1 MEEKYITSG
10 QAAKLL
16 GIHQDTLRLWEKNSK
31 LKPHHKSTSGY
42 KYYTEQ
48 QIYDFLES
56 YYGAYDRVDDEK
68 GQEAKILETDE
79 TEVVENE
86 KGEII
91 DIEESNVSPSSVEQ
105 ISQSKA
111 LTANY
116 HYYSTAKPI
125 RRLKEIYLNEWT
137 RIEVGK
143 TGYVDIKIWLDK
155 NMQIKLMPTPLNTPE
170 HELHPTDFDIFIIES
185 VRSLKLAGN
194 EEFTAAQL
202 VRHMHG
208 NSVGGISNEKIKRVE
223 ERLMTMMTW
232 FIRIEMSEEFSHYP
246 KIPEKLKG
254 VTAIQGHLLDLIVL
268 ERKDKNN
275 KTRIY
280 FGLPLNAA
288 RYEIPKEKDVA
299 VTHESYSKTIGKES
313 CYDTKLLD
321 VPGLKKTEEA
331 LLLTNYIVQQIQGLK
346 GNRKGINTILFERI
360 EKECGMENYTA
371 KKKCRMRETL
381 LKVMENCKEQ
391 GKIKKYEVIKQGNKY
406 HSLKIEWEG
415 EKKKKNERNGTG
427 RGNKIYTR
435 KSRSV
440 SNANG

>member
-1 MEEKYITSG
+1 MVK
-10 QAAKLL
+10 KLL
-16 GIHQDTLRLWEKNSK
+16 KSSQVAKMLGKTSRTLGNWDKKGI
-31 LKPHHKSTSGY
+31 LKPHHVDPSGY
-42 KYYTEQ
+42 RYYTEE
-48 QIYDFLES
+48 QINDFLES
-56 YYGAYDRVDDEK
+56 YYGNYDKAKTVE
-68 GQEAKILETDE
+68 QTQTNNEIIEAEI
-79 TEVVENE
+79 VENVN
-86 KGEII
+86 GEII
-91 DIEESNVSPSSVEQ
+91 ENSSAKASTETSLVTTEQ
-105 ISQSKA
+105 MKA
-111 LTANY
+111 ITADF
-116 HYYSTAKPI
+116 HFFSTAKPI

-185 VRSLKLAGN
+185 VRSLKVAGN
-194 EEFTAAQL
+194 DEFTAAQL

-208 NSVGGISNEKIKRVE
+208 NSVGGISNEEIKRVE
-223 ERLMTMMTW
+223 ERLITMMTW

-246 KIPEKLKG
+246 NIPDKLKG
-254 VTAIQGHLLDLIVL
+254 VAAIQGHLLDLIVL

-381 LKVMENCKEQ
+381 LKVIENCKGQ

-435 KSRSV
+435 KSRSL
-440 SNANG
+440 SNANR

>member
-1 MEEKYITSG
+1 MEEKRLTAP
-10 QAAKLL
+10 QAAKMLN
-16 GIHQDTLRLWEKNSK
+16 ISSETLRNWGRKGI
-31 LKPHHKSTSGY
+31 LKPHYVAPSGY
-42 KYYTEQ
+42 RYYTEE
-48 QIYDFLES
+48 QINNFLES
-56 YYGAYDRVDDEK
+56 YYGNYDKAQAVE
-68 GQEAKILETDE
+68 QTNNEI
-79 TEVVENE
+79 TEIVENVN
-86 KGEII
+86 GEII
-91 DIEESNVSPSSVEQ
+91 ESSSANVSKDVSLVPAGQ
-105 ISQSKA
+105 MKA
-111 LTANY
+111 ITANY

-208 NSVGGISNEKIKRVE
+208 NSVGGISNEEIKRVE
-223 ERLMTMMTW
+223 ERLITMMTW

-371 KKKCRMRETL
+371 KKKCKMRETL

-435 KSRSV
+435 KSRSL
-440 SNANG
+440 SNANR

>member
-1 MEEKYITSG
+1 MAE
-10 QAAKLL
+10 KLL
-16 GIHQDTLRLWEKNSK
+16 KSSQVAKILGKTSRTLGNWDKKGI
-31 LKPHHKSTSGY
+31 LKPHHVDPSGY
-42 KYYTEQ
+42 RYYTEE
-48 QIYDFLES
+48 QINNFLES
-56 YYGAYDRVDDEK
+56 YYGNYDKAQAVEQKNDDVIEEEIVENLNGEIVDSSDNN
-68 GQEAKILETDE
+68 LS
-79 TEVVENE
+79 TEVSLV
-86 KGEII
+86 
-91 DIEESNVSPSSVEQ
+91 PSRQ
-105 ISQSKA
+105 MKA
-111 LTANY
+111 ITANY

-143 TGYVDIKIWLDK
+143 TGYVDIKMWLDK

-170 HELHPTDFDIFIIES
+170 HELHPTDLDLFIIES
-185 VRSLKLAGN
+185 VRSLKVAGN
-194 EEFTAAQL
+194 DEFTAAQL

-208 NSVGGISNEKIKRVE
+208 NNTNGISNEEIKRVE
-223 ERLMTMMTW
+223 ERLITMMTW

-246 KIPEKLKG
+246 NIPDKLRG

-288 RYEIPKEKDVA
+288 RYEMPKEKDVA

-331 LLLTNYIVQQIQGLK
+331 LLLTNYIVQQIQSLK
-346 GNRKGINTILFERI
+346 GNKKGINTILFERI

-381 LKVMENCKEQ
+381 LRVMENCKEQ

-427 RGNKIYTR
+427 RGNKVHTR
-435 KSRSV
+435 QSRGIL
-440 SNANG
+440 NANG